1 MDDAVPNLPATSDT
15 DEAVVSFHDEGLL
28 IGGDPAAVET
38 YLQRLRHVAG
48 RSMQVTGV
56 DSASFGSSAGLI
68 AGLAA
73 IFGDTGK
80 FVQLHPES
88 VAALRQ
94 SELIPGSDGYYR
106 MMTRAADGQFF
117 AQLQWKP
124 TSFSPTVAVS
134 AQMLAVQIALQQSIT
149 RVEDAVR
156 RVEGKVETV
165 LDLARAAQAGNVI
178 GNNLTLSRMV
188 ESLDQHG
195 SLPQAY
201 WESVAALGPELNV
214 TVEQLRNYAGR
225 ILRSF
230 DHSLPVKER
239 AEKLR
244 YTIASELLGES
255 LSLLVVTEESL
266 YKWQRLSLA
275 RIESTEPEQ
284 LLRAIDESRELLKI
298 QLREDAALYRE
309 AKEILDRF
317 AKPDAIEGFRYRS
330 VRELMKQR
338 AVLREELDAFAAAR
352 RNQVEMWEDF
362 HIPGFL
368 EAASAALDETKVTA
382 GRALTV
388 AGERITR
395 LGTRLAAPSDKLKGK
410 PREKT
415 GSAKKRGK

>member
-134 AQMLAVQIALQQSIT
+134 AQMLAVQIALQQSIM
-149 RVEDAVR
+149 RV
-156 RVEGKVETV
+156 
-165 LDLARAAQAGNVI
+165 
-178 GNNLTLSRMV
+178 
-188 ESLDQHG
+188 
-195 SLPQAY
+195 
-201 WESVAALGPELNV
+201 
-214 TVEQLRNYAGR
+214 
-225 ILRSF
+225 
-230 DHSLPVKER
+230 
-239 AEKLR
+239 
-244 YTIASELLGES
+244 
-255 LSLLVVTEESL
+255 
-266 YKWQRLSLA
+266 
-275 RIESTEPEQ
+275 
-284 LLRAIDESRELLKI
+284 
-298 QLREDAALYRE
+298 
-309 AKEILDRF
+309 
-317 AKPDAIEGFRYRS
+317 
-330 VRELMKQR
+330 
-338 AVLREELDAFAAAR
+338 
-352 RNQVEMWEDF
+352 
-362 HIPGFL
+362 
-368 EAASAALDETKVTA
+368 
-382 GRALTV
+382 
-388 AGERITR
+388 
-395 LGTRLAAPSDKLKGK
+395 
-410 PREKT
+410 
-415 GSAKKRGK
+415 